1 MDDQLYKIGTVSKL
15 TGISVERLRA
25 WERRYGMHPT
35 ERAGRTRFYDGEQ
48 LDRLKKIK
56 ALLDRGQT
64 IGQLARLGPAE
75 IDRRLG
81 VAPRPSQSGLRVGL
95 VGADLVLAERDAG
108 GARLDIHGR
117 WASPESFDAH
127 LDILP
132 ELDVVAVLLPTLD
145 PERIERYLDAV
156 RDAALVFAYRY
167 ATEADLQTAGAFGVT
182 LMPWPASWSA
192 VEEACLAQPRA
203 PLSDT
208 GPPRRFTDDELLHIA
223 MAASRTGCECTRG
236 MVDLLGALN
245 AFTAHAERC
254 AAGDSE
260 HPSTAAS
267 AHAARAELEEA
278 LHVFV
283 QRHALIHTHD

>member
-35 ERAGRTRFYDGEQ
+35 ERAGRTRFYDGGQ

-208 GPPRRFTDDELLHIA
+208 GPPRRFSDDELLHIA

-236 MVDLLGALN
+236 LVDLLGALN
-245 AFTAHAERC
+245 AFTAHTQRC

-260 HPSTAAS
+260 HPSTASS
-267 AHAARAELEEA
+267 AQAARAELEEA

-283 QRHALIHTHD
+283 QRHALIHPHD